1 MKLSPVPLLLL
12 AIPILEIAV
21 LILVGSKI
29 GVLPTLG
36 LIFATTLLGAI
47 LLRIQG
53 FGVMTRIRRTMD
65 EGRVPGKDL
74 VHGVM
79 IFVAGILLF
88 IPGFI
93 TDILGLLLFIPAVRD
108 LGWSFLRK
116 RIVILTPG
124 YGSSGPAGR
133 GHTRGRTI
141 DLNTGE
147 YSENPNPDTP
157 WRRIE
162 GD

>member
-1 MKLSPVPLLLL
+1 
-12 AIPILEIAV
+12 
-21 LILVGSKI
+21 
-29 GVLPTLG
+29 
-36 LIFATTLLGAI
+36 
-47 LLRIQG
+47 
-53 FGVMTRIRRTMD
+53 RTMD

-74 VHGVM
+74 VDGVM

-93 TDILGLLLFIPAVRD
+93 TDILGLLLFIPAVRN

-116 RIVILTPG
+116 RIIILTPG
-124 YGSSGPAGR
+124 YGSAGSASR
-133 GHTRGRTI
+133 GQSRGRTI
-141 DLNTGE
+141 DLNTAE